1 MVSVIGKEEGTL
13 ARPLL
18 AERKLDSSGVA
29 SPISASAPISV
40 PSATGKQRP
49 LLRPPPSFLW
59 PADSSG
65 VASAHQQNPTELWS
79 EVASTRCRISRVGW
93 DQQPGQWLEGKN
105 QAIHCIGPALIV
117 KPGQLFGAF
126 MPRQVQ
132 GLFHCL
138 VGSCTLVCPWNAGM
152 LDASKG
158 TLGRAATAKW
168 IKKLT

>member
-65 VASAHQQNPTELWS
+65 VASAHQ
-79 EVASTRCRISRVGW
+79 
-93 DQQPGQWLEGKN
+93 PGQWLEGKN

-138 VGSCTLVCPWNAGM
+138 VGSCTLVCPWNGYIDTFTCLWISM
-152 LDASKG
+152 
-158 TLGRAATAKW
+158 AKEFSAPMYLKTEFMCCGGSADTW
-168 IKKLT
+168 V